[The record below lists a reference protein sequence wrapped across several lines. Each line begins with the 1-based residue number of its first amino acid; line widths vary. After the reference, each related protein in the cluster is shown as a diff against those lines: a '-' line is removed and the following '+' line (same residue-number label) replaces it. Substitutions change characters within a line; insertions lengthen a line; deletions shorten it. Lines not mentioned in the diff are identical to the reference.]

1 MAATERKRK
10 SGSEGLPI
18 VHRHAAGIDI
28 GATFHV
34 VAVPADA
41 DEEPVRRF
49 NSFEEISCRALT
61 GNFRAEHLFA
71 LRQAVELYD
80 TYQAKIADCDIELER
95 ALGELN
101 AEREVPTAN
110 LPKKRNRSRQKN
122 EPTADIH
129 SALFTL
135 AGGVDLTQIHGLGP
149 YSALRLVAECG
160 PDLTRWPTV
169 KHFTSWLTL
178 APGNKI
184 SGGKV
189 LSSRTRRSSNRAT
202 ALLRIVAV
210 NVGRTSTALGA
221 FYRRLAARIGKAKAV
236 TATARKIAVLFYNT
250 LRHGTAYKDPGADY
264 YEERFRRRTIDNLRR
279 RASALGFN
287 LVTLE
292 PAVEGVS

>member
-1 MAATERKRK
+1 MQMN
-10 SGSEGLPI
+10 LQL
-18 VHRHAAGIDI
+18 H
-28 GATFHV
+28 HV
-34 VAVPADA
+34 VSDITGTTGMNIIRAIVAGTQNPATLAKFRDSRCRA
-41 DEEPVRRF
+41 SEET
-49 NSFEEISCRALT
+49 ICQALT

-80 TYQAKIADCDIELER
+80 TYQAKIADCDTELER
-95 ALGELN
+95 VLGELN
-101 AEREVPTAN
+101 AEREIPTDS
-110 LPKKRNRSRQKN
+110 LPKKRNRNRQKN

-149 YSALRLVAECG
+149 YSALRIVAEVG
-160 PDLTRWPTV
+160 TDMSRWPTV

-178 APGNKI
+178 SPGNKI

-202 ALLRIVAV
+202 TLLRIAAV
-210 NVGRTSTALGA
+210 NVGKTSTALGA

-250 LRHGTAYKDPGADY
+250 LRHGAAYKDPGADY

-279 RASALGFN
+279 RAGALGFS
-287 LVTLE
+287 LIASE
-292 PAVEGVS
+292 PAVVGVS